1 MGPTSASLNTG
12 SATLTTTVLAAK
24 TRPTARL
31 QAPLAATKG
40 ISNAKAVAASTT
52 SSAATVSMTALPVM
66 TSLAARSAAPG
77 STARKTFAFPKSISA
92 TSSRTAIAER
102 TKLCATARTRTCV
115 RERALHPPRLA
126 LCDGYYDCFGG
137 DDEMNC
143 GTSDAPLP
151 SHNKVRTR
159 TRAQTSFLRKL
170 AKTRRH

>member
-52 SSAATVSMTALPVM
+52 SSAATVSMTALP
-66 TSLAARSAAPG
+66 
-77 STARKTFAFPKSISA
+77 SISA